1 MGRMEEVEM
10 SPQIKISSRQSGY
23 YGGGRKEEER
33 RAFRGIKKRWFIRTE
48 LECTDKNALI

>member
-33 RAFRGIKKRWFIRTE
+33 RAFRGIKKGGLFAKSWSAQIRMH
-48 LECTDKNALI
+48 